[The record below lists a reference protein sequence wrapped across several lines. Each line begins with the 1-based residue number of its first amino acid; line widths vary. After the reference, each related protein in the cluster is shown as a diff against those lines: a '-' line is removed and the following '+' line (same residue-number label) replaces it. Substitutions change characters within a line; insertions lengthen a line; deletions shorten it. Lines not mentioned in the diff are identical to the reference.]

1 MMKLV
6 EKTKNLIEKIK
17 GEKIIKYTLYIGL
30 NDKDT
35 KKQEISTEKSLD
47 IIIKALA
54 KQGITDLTKT
64 EGLGIYTHDD
74 GTKTTEKS
82 FIITMFFVEE
92 IQISRAIVDIKQL
105 LNQEA
110 VVLEKQKV
118 DSKLI

>member
-1 MMKLV
+1 MKIIEV
-6 EKTKNLIEKIK
+6 SKKVVEKIK
-17 GEKIIKYTLYIGL
+17 GSKIIKYNLYIGL

-47 IIIKALA
+47 IITKTLA

-64 EGLGIYTHDD
+64 EGLGIYTHED
-74 GTKTTEKS
+74 GTKTVEKS
-82 FIITMFFVEE
+82 IIITMFFVEE

-110 VVLEKQKV
+110 VILEKQKV
-118 DSKLI
+118 NSKMM